1 MQMPI
6 NIHLSAYSFIEAF
19 LFLIVIMH
27 FSKVNF
33 TKLYVFSKSGKQWEN
48 RETYCTKN
56 SIFAMQKKNW
66 DNSSLYV
73 YFSKANQQT
82 IFSQD

>member
-27 FSKVNF
+27 FSKSQ
-33 TKLYVFSKSGKQWEN
+33 LYKVICFFKIWEQWEN
-48 RETYCTKN
+48 REILLHKN
-56 SIFAMQKKNW
+56 
-66 DNSSLYV
+66 
-73 YFSKANQQT
+73 
-82 IFSQD
+82 